1 MIAFE
6 TFNGPIEIPSLY
18 YNKELKNYY
27 AEINTNFVNYNYR
40 RYATNNYL
48 DTQ

>member
-1 MIAFE
+1 MDPLRYHRY
-6 TFNGPIEIPSLY
+6 NY